1 MTFYLF
7 IKFLHIIAIICW
19 MAGLFYLP
27 RLYVYHSG
35 VQTGSDQDKIFQIM
49 EAKLLKIIMHPSMI
63 LSFATGF
70 YLSQSFGSYK
80 GPIWLHIKFVA
91 TLLMAA
97 FHFYLA
103 KIRMIFANGTN
114 NKSHKFYRII
124 NEVPTIL
131 MLIIVFMV
139 VVKPFVI

>member
-7 IKFLHIIAIICW
+7 IKFLHIVAIICW

-35 VQTGSDQDKIFQIM
+35 VSVGSDQDRLFQIM

-63 LSFATGF
+63 ISFATGF
-70 YLSQSFGSYK
+70 YLSQSFGSHN

-91 TLLMAA
+91 TIFMAI
-97 FHFYLA
+97 FHFYLC
-103 KIRMIFANGTN
+103 KIRVIFINGQN
-114 NKSHKFYRII
+114 DKSHKFYRMI

-139 VVKPFVI
+139 VVRPWI